1 MTIDQPVTT
10 YSETSNLIRVIA
22 DYIFNIDPM
31 DTPVVAKL
39 GLDSANSKFRL
50 NVQRGAGNT
59 KIELIEDTNRPL
71 STTANNG
78 TTITTSTLSFTVTD
92 ASLFNPGDVLLI
104 DSEYMV
110 VADGGVN
117 TTTNVITVDSRA
129 YGGTNATHA
138 TGATVTFVGS
148 ARVEGDDADY
158 VGLTSLSYP
167 YNYTSIF
174 QQGLKVTGSED
185 VIGQYGKPA
194 GEMEYQ
200 ANKAIPEQSRLIER
214 MFFHG
219 QRRIGTAAQGRS
231 FGGVGTYVTS
241 NSSSITTTITKAALD
256 AVAKAIYDD
265 GGMPDVLILPTG
277 GAQTLHNL
285 LDTSSFIRL
294 TQENTI
300 FGMRPVAK
308 LNTQFFTDLDML
320 VSRHC
325 PAQKAYML
333 DSGKVGFF
341 TYRPFGEYDVARTG
355 DSKKREVIG
364 EFSLLVANGSLG
376 HGYIVT
382 SGSAL

>member
-10 YSETSNLIRVIA
+10 YSETSALIRVIS

-31 DTPVVAKL
+31 DTPVVARL
-39 GLDSANSKFRL
+39 GLDSANEKFRL
-50 NVQRGAGNT
+50 NVMRGAGNT
-59 KIELIEDTNRPL
+59 KIELIEDTHRPL
-71 STTANNG
+71 TTTANHG
-78 TTITTSTLSFTVTD
+78 TTITTATLSITVTD
-92 ASLFNPGDVLLI
+92 ASLFNPGDVILI

-117 TTTNVITVDSRA
+117 VTTNVITVDSRA

-138 TGATVTFVGS
+138 TGATITFVGM
-148 ARVEGDDADY
+148 ARLEGDDADY
-158 VGLTSLSYP
+158 VGLTSLAYP

-174 QQGLKVTGSED
+174 QQGVKVTGSED

-200 ANKAIPEQSRLIER
+200 VNKVIPEQSRLIER

-219 QRRIGTAAQGRS
+219 TRRIGTAALSRS
-231 FGGVGTYVTS
+231 FGGIGTYVTA

-256 AVAKAIYDD
+256 AVSKACYDD
-265 GGMPDVLILPTG
+265 GAMVDTFIVGTG

-285 LDTSSFIRL
+285 LDTSSFSRID
-294 TQENTI
+294 QENTI
-300 FGMRPVAK
+300 FGMRPIVR
-308 LNTQFFTDLDML
+308 LNTQFMENLAML
-320 VSRHC
+320 TSRHC
-325 PAQKAYML
+325 PPKKAYML
-333 DSGKVGFF
+333 DSGKVGFY

-364 EFSLLVANGSLG
+364 EFSLLVANGALG
-376 HGYIVT
+376 HGYILT
-382 SGSAL
+382 TAASL

>member
-10 YSETSNLIRVIA
+10 YSETSALIRVIS

-50 NVQRGAGNT
+50 NVMRGAGNT

-71 STTANNG
+71 STTASHG
-78 TTITTSTLSFTVTD
+78 TTITTTTLTIGVTD
-92 ASLFNPGDVLLI
+92 ASLFNPGDVILI
-104 DSEYMV
+104 DLEYMV

-117 TTTNVITVDSRA
+117 ITTNKVTVDSRT
-129 YGGTNATHA
+129 YGGTRATHA
-138 TGATVTFVGS
+138 TGATITFVGM

-158 VGLTSLSYP
+158 VGLTSLAYP

-174 QQGLKVTGSED
+174 QQGVKVTGSED

-200 ANKAIPEQSRLIER
+200 VNKVIPEQTRLIER

-219 QRRIGTAAQGRS
+219 QRRIGTASQARS
-231 FGGVGTYVTS
+231 FGNIGTYVTS
-241 NSSSITTTITKAALD
+241 NSSSITTTITKLSID
-256 AVAKAIYDD
+256 TVAKAIYDD
-265 GGMPDVLILPTG
+265 GGVPDVFIVPTG
-277 GAQTLHNL
+277 AAQNLHTL
-285 LDTSSFIRL
+285 LDTSSFINL

-300 FGMRPVAK
+300 FGMRPLVQV
-308 LNTQFFTDLDML
+308 NTQFFSNLSML

-325 PAQKAYML
+325 PAKKAFML
-333 DSGKVGFF
+333 DSGKVGFY
-341 TYRPFGEYDVARTG
+341 TYRPFGEYEVSRSG

-364 EFSLLVANGSLG
+364 EFSLLVANGGLG

-382 SGSAL
+382 SAAAL